1 MTGIQELVPLTQIG
15 GVDSTGYIQL
25 PDRMS
30 INDSSMLQN
39 TWLWNMCYG
48 FYTRQIIRY
57 MYNPQSYGWQQW

>member
-39 TWLWNMCYG
+39 TWLWNTCYG
-48 FYTRQIIRY
+48 FYTRQINRY
-57 MYNPQSYGWQQW
+57 MYNPSSVGWQQW